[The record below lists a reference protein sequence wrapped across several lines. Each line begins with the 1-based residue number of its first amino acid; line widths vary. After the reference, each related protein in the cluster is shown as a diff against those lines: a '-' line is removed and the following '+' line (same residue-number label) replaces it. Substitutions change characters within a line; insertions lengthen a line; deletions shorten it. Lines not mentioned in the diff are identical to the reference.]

1 MKTITNAGPVKLT
14 KGQRLGRD
22 IWRSRELYLF
32 LLPGVILTF
41 IFKYIPIYGIQIAWK
56 KMRLGQSIADAKW
69 IGWDNFERFFN
80 SNQFGD
86 LLSNTLTLNLI
97 LLVVTM
103 PIPLIVAIM
112 MHNSRSKKIK
122 AIAQTTTYLPHM
134 VSLVIVVE
142 LLNVFINP
150 SHGLINIIRSNLGM
164 DPVNLWDGEDK
175 FIPLYMVATI
185 WSSTGYNVIIY
196 LSALTAID
204 NSIVEASRID
214 GASKLQ
220 KMWHI
225 DMKLIIPTVVTLLIL
240 NMGKILT
247 ASSMEKVLLMQNNT
261 NLGVSEIINTY
272 VYKVGIEKSQ
282 YGFATAVS
290 VFNSAC
296 NILMLFITNGISKKV
311 SKTSL
316 F

>member
-1 MKTITNAGPVKLT
+1 MKTITKAGPVKLT
-14 KGQRLGRD
+14 KGQRLRRD

-41 IFKYIPIYGIQIAWK
+41 IMKYIPIYGIQIAWK
-56 KMRLGQSIADAKW
+56 KLRLGQSIADGKW
-69 IGWDNFERFFN
+69 IGWDNFERFFGG
-80 SNQFGD
+80 NQFWD
-86 LLSNTLTLNLI
+86 LLENTLSLNFI
-97 LLVVTM
+97 LLFATLPV
-103 PIPLIVAIM
+103 PLIVAIL
-112 MHNSRSKKIK
+112 MHNSRSKKMK

-142 LLNVFINP
+142 LMDVFINP
-150 SHGLINIIRSNLGM
+150 SFGLISVIRKNLGM
-164 DPVNLWDGEDK
+164 EQVNLWDGEGN
-175 FIPLYMVATI
+175 FIPLYIIATI

-204 NSIVEASRID
+204 NSVVEAARID

-240 NMGKILT
+240 NAGKLLT

-261 NLGVSEIINTY
+261 NLGASEIINTY
-272 VYKVGIEKSQ
+272 VYKIGILSNQ

-296 NILMLFITNGISKKV
+296 NILMLFITNSISKRV
-311 SKTSL
+311 AKTSL